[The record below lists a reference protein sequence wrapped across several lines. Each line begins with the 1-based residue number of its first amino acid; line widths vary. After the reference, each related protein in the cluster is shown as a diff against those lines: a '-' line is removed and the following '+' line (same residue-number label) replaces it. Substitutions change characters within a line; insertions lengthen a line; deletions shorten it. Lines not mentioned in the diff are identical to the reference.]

1 VTRLLTAVARTFGSV
16 RTSRNFRLY
25 FFGQLISACG
35 TWINATASAW
45 LVLRLTDSGVALG
58 VNTALLFTPIL
69 LVGAWGG
76 VLADR
81 FDKRRIL
88 LWTQTAFAVISLGL
102 WGLVVTDVVELWMV
116 YALSLAAGLAMAL
129 DNPTRQS
136 CYVEMVGED
145 NVSNAVSLNSAAFT
159 GSRIFGPAIAG
170 ALISTVGIAV
180 CFLIDGLSY
189 LAVIAALIAMRPQ
202 DLHPQKRTTRVRGH
216 LVSGLRYIWRT
227 DGLRRPLV
235 VMAVVFTV
243 CFNFSVLIPL
253 LARQTFHRGA
263 DTFGTLSALA
273 GLGSFVG
280 AIAMANSGARPS
292 MQRLAA
298 FSVATGA
305 SQVLVGLAPTLMWAS
320 VAMIPMGYTFMAFLI
335 TGNTMLQL
343 TSRPEA
349 RGRVMALYGV
359 VFLGSTPI
367 GSPIA
372 GVVGEHLGAGA
383 GFVMSGVV
391 ALVLGLG
398 ILWRRLRRR
407 SRIEPIP
414 PDIEAMT
421 ETAA

>member
-25 FFGQLISACG
+25 FFGQLISASG

-69 LVGAWGG
+69 LFGAWGG

-88 LWTQTAFAVISLGL
+88 LWTQTAFALIALGL
-102 WGLVVTDVVELWMV
+102 WVLVATDVVELWMV
-116 YALSLAAGLAMAL
+116 YALSLAAGLSMAL

-136 CYVEMVGED
+136 FYVEMVGED

-180 CFLIDGLSY
+180 CFLIDGISY
-189 LAVIAALIAMRPQ
+189 LAVIAALVAMRPQ
-202 DLHPQKRTTRVRGH
+202 DMYPQKRTTRLRGH

-227 DGLRRPLV
+227 DGLRRPLI

-253 LARQTFHRGA
+253 LAKQTFHGGA
-263 DTFGTLSALA
+263 GTFGTMSALA
-273 GLGSFVG
+273 GAGSFAG
-280 AIAMANSGARPS
+280 AIAMANSQTRPT
-292 MQRLAA
+292 MRRLAL
-298 FSVATGA
+298 FSVATGL
-305 SQVLVGLAPTLMWAS
+305 SLVVVGLAPTLDWAY
-320 VAMIPMGYTFMAFLI
+320 VAMIPVGYTFMAFLI

-372 GVVGEHLGAGA
+372 GVIGEHLGAGA
-383 GFVMSGVV
+383 GFVMSGAV
-391 ALVLGLG
+391 ALGLG
-398 ILWRRLRRR
+398 VVTLWGRFRERGGA
-407 SRIEPIP
+407 EPVP
-414 PDIEAMT
+414 PDIETLT